1 MTTSTVHQA
10 AAKRD
15 AAHRRVRRVTLG
27 VAAAVVGATSYGA
40 VALAQSTADNGSI
53 TTVNQQSGT
62 GSKSRRARARRPSP
76 TAAAPDP

>member
-1 MTTSTVHQA
+1 MTSSKVHPA

-53 TTVNQQSGT
+53 TTVNQQNGTGSSVSSGT
-62 GSKSRRARARRPSP
+62 GQKPVASSGGS
-76 TAAAPDP
+76 

>member
-1 MTTSTVHQA
+1 MTISKVHPA

-62 GSKSRRARARRPSP
+62 GSTVSSGTGQTPVASSGGS
-76 TAAAPDP
+76 

>member
-1 MTTSTVHQA
+1 MTTSTVHPA

-40 VALAQSTADNGSI
+40 VALAQSTVDNGSV
-53 TTVNQQSGT
+53 TTVGQQGAHGSNVSSGT
-62 GSKSRRARARRPSP
+62 GQTPVASSGGS
-76 TAAAPDP
+76 

>member
-1 MTTSTVHQA
+1 MTTSSVHPA

-53 TTVNQQSGT
+53 TSVSHQGSTGSNVSSGT
-62 GSKSRRARARRPSP
+62 GQTPVASSGGS
-76 TAAAPDP
+76 